1 VRFAAH
7 AHEAAIGHNRSHGAG
22 GLTRPYH
29 ALRHPEF
36 RRIWAT
42 QLISQVGSQMQ
53 SVALHWH
60 IYLLTGSPLAL
71 GAVGL
76 TRALPTALFSLWGGV
91 IADRRDRRLVMLA
104 AQSGM
109 TVVAVGLALLTLAH
123 RETLFLLYTL
133 NALGAA
139 AGAFDNPARQALI
152 PRLVPPANLPGALAL
167 NLAMFQTALIAGPAL
182 AGLMI
187 AGHAGG
193 ALGGPAHPAA
203 SQGTGTIAAIYG
215 LNALSFVGVLLALL
229 TLRTS
234 GAVDAPTGGHVPP
247 LQALG
252 EGLRFVLTTPTMVWA
267 MGLDFVATFFAGAM
281 SLLPIVADK
290 VLGVGAAGYGVLVA
304 APAVGAFLGS
314 VYTAARPL
322 PPRQGRILLV
332 AVAGYGLATV
342 VFGLSRSYGLTILAL
357 ALTGLADLVSTVIR
371 QTLRQL
377 LTPDRLR
384 GRMTGVNMMFFIGG
398 PQLGEVEAGL
408 VASLFASAVTGVTVS
423 IVLGGAM
430 TVLATAVVAAATPV
444 IREYVPPAAP
454 PA

>member
-1 VRFAAH
+1 M
-7 AHEAAIGHNRSHGAG
+7 
-22 GLTRPYH
+22 TRPYH

-36 RRIWAT
+36 RAIWT
-42 QLISQVGSQMQ
+42 SQLVSQVGSQMQ

-71 GAVGL
+71 GLVGL

-91 IADRRDRRLVMLA
+91 LADRRDRRLVMLV

-109 TVVAVGLALLTLAH
+109 TLVAMGLAGLTLAH
-123 RETLFLLYTL
+123 RETLVALYLL

-139 AGAFDNPARQALI
+139 AAAFDSPARQALV
-152 PRLVPPANLPGALAL
+152 PRLVPAQSLPGALAL

-182 AGLMI
+182 AGLLL
-187 AGHAGG
+187 AGSSATGFS
-193 ALGGPAHPAA
+193 PAHGAGA
-203 SQGTGTIAAIYG
+203 SGDTRAIALIYAV
-215 LNALSFVGVLLALL
+215 NALSFLGVLGVLA
-229 TLRTS
+229 TLKTS
-234 GAVDAPTGGHVPP
+234 GRVDAPAGGAHEPP
-247 LQALG
+247 LAALK
-252 EGLRFVLTTPTMVWA
+252 EGLRFVLTTPAMVWS

-290 VLGVGAAGYGVLVA
+290 VLGVGPAGYGVLVA
-304 APAVGAFLGS
+304 APAVGAFTGS
-314 VYTAARPL
+314 LYTATHPL
-322 PPRQGRILLV
+322 PARQGRLLL
-332 AVAGYGLATV
+332 ASIALYGLATV
-342 VFGLSRSYGLTILAL
+342 VFGLSRSYALTACAL

-408 VASLFASAVTGVTVS
+408 VASLFASPVVGVTVS
-423 IVLGGAM
+423 IVLGGVM
-430 TVLATAVVAAATPV
+430 TLVAAAVVASATPV
-444 IREYVPPAAP
+444 IRDYVLAP
-454 PA
+454 PAPEG

>member
-1 VRFAAH
+1 MH
-7 AHEAAIGHNRSHGAG
+7 AM
-22 GLTRPYH
+22 TPPYY
-29 ALRHPEF
+29 ALRHSEF
-36 RRIWAT
+36 RRVWLS
-42 QLISQVGSQMQ
+42 QLVSQVGSQMQ

-71 GAVGL
+71 GLVGL

-91 IADRRDRRLVMLA
+91 VADRRDRRLVMLA

-109 TVVAVGLALLTLAH
+109 AVVAVALAVLTLAG
-123 RETLFLLYTL
+123 RETLWLLYVL

-152 PRLVPPANLPGALAL
+152 PRLVPAASLPGALAL
-167 NLAMFQTALIAGPAL
+167 NLAMFQTALIMGPAF
-182 AGLMI
+182 AGLLI
-187 AGHAGG
+187 AGSGAGG
-193 ALGGPAHPAA
+193 FTGSIRPTVPGAA
-203 SQGTGTIAAIYG
+203 STQRVALIYA
-215 LNALSFVGVLLALL
+215 LNALSFLGVIAVLA
-229 TLRTS
+229 TLKTS
-234 GAVDAPTGGHVPP
+234 GRVDAPEGGHEPP
-247 LQALG
+247 LRSLR
-252 EGLRFVLTTPTMVWA
+252 EGLRFVLTTPVMVWST
-267 MGLDFVATFFAGAM
+267 GLDFVATFFAGAM

-290 VLGVGAAGYGVLVA
+290 VLGVGPAGYGALVA

-314 VYTAARPL
+314 LYTATRPL
-322 PPRQGRILLV
+322 PVRQGRLLL
-332 AVAGYGLATV
+332 ASIAAYGVATV
-342 VFGLSRSYGLTILAL
+342 VFGLSRSYGLTLVAL

-423 IVLGGAM
+423 IVFGGVM
-430 TVLATAVVAAATPV
+430 TLLTAAVVGFATPV
-444 IREYVPPAAP
+444 IRSYTPPS
-454 PA
+454 PADREA